1 MALPTVQAP
10 TTQHAWP
17 EQGQWSYHDWRSLP
31 DDGFCYEIIDGELFV
46 SPSPSIEHQNA
57 VSALLTEMRYYARS
71 KNLGLV
77 LTAPIGVQLPE
88 HAVIVQPDVLFI
100 GRERLDIVGDDLIV
114 GAPDLVV
121 EVLSPSNWVFDRTRK
136 QKAYEQA
143 GVREYWIVDYRARTV
158 DVLVLEGHEY
168 VQRGQYRQGDAAPS
182 EALPGF
188 TIPVA
193 DIFAR

>member
-1 MALPTVQAP
+1 MAVPTIQAP
-10 TTQHAWP
+10 TTARSWP
-17 EQGQWSYHDWRSLP
+17 EQGQWTYADWLRLP
-31 DDGFCYEIIDGELFV
+31 DDGFRYELIEGELFV

-57 VSALLTEMRYYARS
+57 VSALLTEMRYYARG

-77 LTAPIGVQLPE
+77 LTAPIGVQLPD
-88 HAVIVQPDVLFI
+88 HAVVVQPDVLFVS
-100 GRERLDIVGDDLIV
+100 RDRLDIVADDMIT

-136 QKAYEQA
+136 QQAYEQA

-158 DVLVLEGHEY
+158 DVLVLEGREY
-168 VQRGQYRQGDAAPS
+168 VQRGQYRQGDSAPS

-188 TIPVA
+188 AIPVA
-193 DIFAR
+193 DIFTR